1 MPKVNSKKSFK
12 DYIEFR
18 VLLLNNGIKNLNEFA
33 KFMGY
38 GAAAVS
44 ERFSG
49 KQNWKLKDL
58 TYMSKKFNISMDE
71 LVTLLEIKY

>member
-1 MPKVNSKKSFK
+1 MSKVNSKKSFR

-18 VLLLNNGIKNLNEFA
+18 VILLQNGIKDLGGFA

-38 GAAAVS
+38 GASAVS

-49 KQNWKLKDL
+49 KHNWKLKDL
-58 TYMSKKFNISMDE
+58 TYMSGKFKVSMDE
-71 LVTLLEIKY
+71 LVKLLEIEN